1 MSATNQYLNFD
12 ESEYQGR
19 IEKVKASMREKGI
32 EVLLITD
39 PANMN
44 YLTGYNAWSFYVHQ
58 MVIVAIDDP
67 VPRFIGRYQDAF
79 SGAVKTTW
87 LGKSHVHAYSDDHVQ
102 SMTKHPMD
110 FAATVLKEHGYGNKT
125 IGVEM
130 DNYYFT
136 AMAYERLRQHL
147 PEATLVNGDLI
158 VNWVRIVKSDFE
170 IELIRKAG
178 RIVEKAMAAGMDAFQ
193 AGARQCDV
201 AAAILHAQISGTEEF
216 GGDYTSIMPL
226 MPSGVTSGAP
236 HLTWNDTRYEP
247 GTVVFFEIAG
257 CHKRYH
263 CPMSRNAC
271 IGEPSAEVRRAE
283 EITIMGLQEALSTI
297 KAGVTCEEVEAAWR
311 GVLAKHGYEKE
322 SRIGYPTGLN
332 YPPDWGEHT
341 ASFRPGDKTV
351 LQPNMVFH
359 VMPGMYFDS
368 FGISI
373 SQCIRVTETGHEK
386 MSNFPYEINVRKA

>member
-1 MSATNQYLNFD
+1 MSKTNPYLDFE
-12 ESEYQGR
+12 ESEYVER
-19 IEKVKASMREKGI
+19 LEKVKASMAKKGI
-32 EVLLITD
+32 DVLLITD

-58 MVIVAIDDP
+58 AVIVAMDDP
-67 VPRFIGRYQDAF
+67 TPHFIGRYQDAF

-102 SMTKHPMD
+102 SLTKHPMD
-110 FAATVLKEHGYGNKT
+110 YVSKILKEYGYGNKV

-130 DNYYFT
+130 DHYYFT
-136 AMAYERLRQHL
+136 AMALERLRQHL
-147 PEATLVNGDLI
+147 PDATFVNGDLL
-158 VNWVRIVKSDFE
+158 VNWVRIVKSEHE

-178 RIVEKAMAAGMDAFQ
+178 KIVEKAMAAGMDAFQ

-201 AAAILHAQISGTEEF
+201 AAAIMHAQIAGTEEF
-216 GGDYTSIMPL
+216 GGDYTAIVPL
-226 MPSGVTSGAP
+226 MPSGETSGAP
-236 HLTWNDTRYEP
+236 HLTWNDNRYEP
-247 GTVVFFEIAG
+247 GTLVFFELAG

-263 CPMSRNAC
+263 CPMSRNAS
-271 IGEPSAEVRRAE
+271 IGEPSAEIRRAE
-283 EITIMGLQEALSTI
+283 EITIMGLHETLAAI
-297 KAGVTCEEVEAAWR
+297 KSGITCEEVEAVWR
-311 GVLAKHGYEKE
+311 SVLEKYGYEKE

-359 VMPGMYFDS
+359 VMPGMYFDH

-373 SQCIRVTETGHEK
+373 SQCIRVTETGCEK
-386 MSNFPYEINVRKA
+386 MSSFPYEIQVRKA